1 MASWKR
7 FCIYLRGADTEES
20 SDYKQIRDGHAGSR
34 SPSFSLKRCLK
45 ALRLFFPSPVSMST
59 CLFLL
64 LVITTVGV
72 EFVVYKVGLLSGQYY
87 SVLQNKNLPGFR
99 DLSLLSVGFIV
110 LNALMRSLIAFLANL
125 LSIVWR
131 KYLTLSLHKV
141 YFANK
146 NFYYL
151 QQLYDLKSS
160 SVSGPPEQEPV
171 LVDQRMLP
179 GLVSSEPMTITV
191 GPSFITDSN
200 KRQQAGKKALI
211 DNPDQRIT
219 QDVNSLC
226 ESISNILPVL
236 IVSPFVLVWYTYQ
249 VNDHSEP

>member
-1 MASWKR
+1 MR
-7 FCIYLRGADTEES
+7 RLCIYLRGAESEES
-20 SDYKQIRDGHAGSR
+20 KSDYREMADSR
-34 SPSFSLKRCLK
+34 PRSARSSLKRCLK
-45 ALRLFFPSPVSMST
+45 AIKIFFPSLLSVSS

-99 DLSLLSVGFIV
+99 DLALMSIGFIV
-110 LNALMRSLIAFLANL
+110 LNAFMRSLIAFLASL

-131 KYLTLSLHKV
+131 KYLTLSLHKA

-151 QQLYDLKSS
+151 QQLYDLTNKSM
-160 SVSGPPEQEPV
+160 SGQ
-171 LVDQRMLP
+171 DQAFDSAGPILADQHMLP
-179 GLVSSEPMTITV
+179 GSVNTEPVVITV
-191 GPSFITDSN
+191 GLNFGN
-200 KRQQAGKKALI
+200 GKHQRLNQATKKTLI

-249 VNDHSEP
+249 VSRRLY